1 MLPSEFQWQFQ
12 QVKILLEPLDLVLY
26 SPTPIINTLL
36 FLLSFGFHLPSF
48 RHHIIKFHCITNRS
62 TLEMVGLSGQLSQ
75 DTHLRTC
82 KIEPQ
87 DDMIPRPFW
96 KAHGPGDLRE
106 SSTHTMAPNT
116 GGETTPTSS
125 LYHGNVMPRD
135 TWQAW
140 HRSTTPTS
148 PHLEC
153 IPFDE
158 LVDELTPTQSQLSPP
173 PFSPSVWDR
182 KRAELIRKSST
193 IYGGHMAKRR
203 HLPLTAH
210 EEGVNEAAFQLCLR
224 DPTLLVRRDELFLLA
239 RRAVKKRGYMG
250 GHGDPQGPRSNSP
263 SLMTGSHGQKRSRP
277 SIDGFHGIK

>member
-1 MLPSEFQWQFQ
+1 
-12 QVKILLEPLDLVLY
+12 
-26 SPTPIINTLL
+26 
-36 FLLSFGFHLPSF
+36 
-48 RHHIIKFHCITNRS
+48 
-62 TLEMVGLSGQLSQ
+62 
-75 DTHLRTC
+75 
-82 KIEPQ
+82 
-87 DDMIPRPFW
+87 
-96 KAHGPGDLRE
+96 
-106 SSTHTMAPNT
+106 MAPNT
-116 GGETTPTSS
+116 GEETTPTSS
-125 LYHGNVMPRD
+125 LCHGNVMPRD

-148 PHLEC
+148 PNLKC

-158 LVDELTPTQSQLSPP
+158 LVDELTPTQSQLGPP
-173 PFSPSVWDR
+173 PFYPSVWDR

-239 RRAVKKRGYMG
+239 RRAVKKRGYMD
-250 GHGDPQGPRSNSP
+250 GHGDQKGSRSNSP

-277 SIDGFHGIK
+277 SIDGFHGDQMSHTPRTSAQKVTDITSPCAHLVPILKQAVVVPRPSDYTTLYTLPVWTQAAAAALRGTPTTGPQTTPCPLQEGCSHWMRH